1 MVFDIFLIKFLLNCF
16 FLFLGAREVIQV
28 RRSQI
33 KFECDHYD
41 LEVIDYSKPCN
52 LTLNRQVI
60 TLLSSLGVQD
70 IAFLHIQNEARLRAT
85 MALLKCREAIS
96 LLDKVRFFEFEKI
109 TNSGSKF
116 KLKSLGWI
124 FDPLDSSLEYVI
136 YLPRSDDTDR
146 IVRPG

>member
-1 MVFDIFLIKFLLNCF
+1 MFVAFSLKIV
-16 FLFLGAREVIQV
+16 LGSREIIQI

-33 KFECDHYD
+33 KFDCDHYD

-70 IAFLHIQNEARLRAT
+70 IAFLHIQNEARLRTT

-96 LLDKVRFFEFEKI
+96 LLDKVRFFEFEKL
-109 TNSGSKF
+109 TNAGSKF
-116 KLKSLGWI
+116 L
-124 FDPLDSSLEYVI
+124 F
-136 YLPRSDDTDR
+136 
-146 IVRPG
+146 

>member
-1 MVFDIFLIKFLLNCF
+1 LL
-16 FLFLGAREVIQV
+16 GSREVIQV

-33 KFECDHYD
+33 KFESDHYD

-60 TLLSSLGVQD
+60 TLLSSLGVED
-70 IAFLHIQNEARLRAT
+70 IAFLHIQNESRLRST

-116 KLKSLGWI
+116 
-124 FDPLDSSLEYVI
+124 YN
-136 YLPRSDDTDR
+136 
-146 IVRPG
+146 

>member
-1 MVFDIFLIKFLLNCF
+1 MVWKFIIEKNKIKY
-16 FLFLGAREVIQV
+16 LFLGSREVIQV

-70 IAFLHIQNEARLRAT
+70 VAFLHIQNEARLRAT

-109 TNSGSKF
+109 SNSGSKF
-116 KLKSLGWI
+116 FI
-124 FDPLDSSLEYVI
+124 FNKI
-136 YLPRSDDTDR
+136 YILNKRMFLFS
-146 IVRPG
+146 

>member
-1 MVFDIFLIKFLLNCF
+1 M
-16 FLFLGAREVIQV
+16 
-28 RRSQI
+28 

-109 TNSGSKF
+109 SNSGSQ
-116 KLKSLGWI
+116 
-124 FDPLDSSLEYVI
+124 
-136 YLPRSDDTDR
+136 
-146 IVRPG
+146 